1 VSINGD
7 ERHDQPPAADQ
18 VLADHAP
25 GAAERDRVDERFAN
39 AKAGAVL
46 LTSQAASSL
55 LNFIPSGI
63 VILTLQDRDIATMA
77 VAITGYT
84 LALGVGRSLFGEA
97 IMVLSRREGDQ
108 WAHLAATTIRMGLAA
123 TSAALLVSTLAAGS
137 VLSVD
142 LTSWILTAAVSFAV
156 MSHDLRRYELI
167 ARRRERQVLIRDLAL
182 VSGTVAALV
191 ATWMVFDPSINHY
204 LWAWGLVAIVAS
216 FDLFAGSR
224 NVELAAARLTMHAG
238 RTFGF
243 GTLANRAG
251 ILVVAIVA
259 REIAGDASLADA
271 EAQRLTMAV
280 VNMAILGAGPISLM
294 GLSGRRSVLVDS
306 TKVSASLVMVAALWW
321 ATVSVSAA
329 SIDSSLPAVF
339 EPWRSGTQWTVLL
352 WYVAVAIPYGFQY
365 RLRSALATRTIL
377 IGASGEAVGGVL
389 GVAIAVR
396 LGWVVDATEMFAL
409 YFSLGAIAWVLAS
422 LSYRRIERHGV
433 LNR

>member
-1 VSINGD
+1 MVAAPD
-7 ERHDQPPAADQ
+7 PALVGQTSVTTND
-18 VLADHAP
+18 P
-25 GAAERDRVDERFAN
+25 VDGRLAN

-46 LTSQAASSL
+46 LVSQAASSL
-55 LNFIPSGI
+55 LNFIPSAI
-63 VILTLQDRDIATMA
+63 VILTLEDRDVATMA

-97 IMVLSRREGDQ
+97 IIVLSRREGDQ
-108 WAHLAATTIRMGLAA
+108 WAHVAATTIRIVLAV
-123 TSAALLVSTLAAGS
+123 TSAALLASTLVAGS
-137 VLSVD
+137 VLSED
-142 LTSWILTAAVSFAV
+142 LTSWILAAAVSFGM

-167 ARRRERQVLIRDLAL
+167 ARRRERQVLVRDLGL
-182 VSGTVAALV
+182 VSGTVTALV
-191 ATWMVFDPSINHY
+191 ITWMAFEPSINRY

-216 FDLFAGSR
+216 ADLFARSK
-224 NVELAAARLTMHAG
+224 NVDVRAAHQTIRAG

-251 ILVVAIVA
+251 ILVVAIIA

-294 GLSGRRSVLVDS
+294 GLSGRRTILRDS
-306 TKVSASLVMVAALWW
+306 TMVSASLVTVAALWW
-321 ATVSVSAA
+321 AAVSVGAA
-329 SIDSSLPAVF
+329 TFANTLPAVF
-339 EPWRSGTQWTVLL
+339 EPWQSGTQWNVLV

-377 IGASGEAVGGVL
+377 VGASSEAVGGVL
-389 GVAIAVR
+389 GIAIAVR
-396 LGWVVDATEMFAL
+396 YGWVADATEIFAL

-422 LSYRRIERHGV
+422 LNYQRIER
-433 LNR
+433 LWAPTNDT